1 MPLVATA
8 VVNQDSLKTWNVTG
22 LVADAAGATVVIPHG
37 FVDTAG
43 VAAAPEVVILSPVLE
58 PAYVGTYIV
67 FSVDATNITV
77 EKGTTGA
84 GSGEDTPLPLLQII
98 AMLPHTMIRG

>member
-1 MPLVATA
+1 MALVATA
-8 VVNQDSLKTWNVTG
+8 VVNNLGLKTWNVTG
-22 LVADAAGATVVIPHG
+22 LVADAAGATVAIPHG
-37 FVDTAG
+37 FLDGNG
-43 VAAAPEVVILSPVLE
+43 VAVAPDVVILSAVLE
-58 PAYVGTYIV
+58 PCYVGTYIV

-98 AMLPHTMIRG
+98 AMRPHSLIRG